1 MRTGKCSW
9 TRPPEAVRKSSR
21 RIFPLKCLRVALW
34 IQLIGF
40 NDSRAPQAPV
50 NDAAPPLGCL
60 SIRRGFSPRGEGGG
74 GRRRGGVV
82 GGGWWMELLLVQIC
96 TCGRVFMTLFIAI
109 VIELRIHLLNSP
121 PSAPSELMGS

>member
-1 MRTGKCSW
+1 M
-9 TRPPEAVRKSSR
+9 
-21 RIFPLKCLRVALW
+21 
-34 IQLIGF
+34 IGF

-60 SIRRGFSPRGEGGG
+60 SIRRGCSPRGEGGG
-74 GRRRGGVV
+74 EEVGAGG
-82 GGGWWMELLLVQIC
+82 WMELLLAYAQIC